1 MATARPKLQTNG
13 LPIGE
18 SLREGLE
25 IAPCDFAELINHS
38 ATRVAIVDVRLKEE
52 FEAARVPGSIH
63 IPVDEI
69 ERRADE
75 VRELEADVIGVMCH
89 HGVRSLRA
97 ASALQA
103 LGVPQARSI
112 YGGIDLWS
120 WAVDQGVP
128 RYERN
133 GARVWLVDP
142 ATPQ

>member
-1 MATARPKLQTNG
+1 MANARPKLQANG
-13 LPIGE
+13 LPVGE

-25 IAPCDFAELINHS
+25 IAPCDFAELINRT

-63 IPVDEI
+63 IPLDEI

-97 ASALQA
+97 ASALHA

-133 GARVWLVDP
+133 GARVWLVEP
-142 ATPQ
+142 ATPR